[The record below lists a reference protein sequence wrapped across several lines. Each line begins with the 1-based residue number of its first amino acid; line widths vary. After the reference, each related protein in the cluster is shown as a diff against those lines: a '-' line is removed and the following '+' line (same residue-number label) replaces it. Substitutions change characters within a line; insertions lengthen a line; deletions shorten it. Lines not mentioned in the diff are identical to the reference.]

1 MKKISKWTSAIT
13 LGAVAIALVCMGAV
27 AEIVVITIMVAIAV
41 IENTKDAILRS
52 IRIPRAIWAGWR
64 NVMNDYWRKAY
75 RLVAGRN
82 KKGNIG
88 PMDPLGF

>member
-1 MKKISKWTSAIT
+1 MKKIGNWKSAIT
-13 LGAVAIALVCMGAV
+13 LGAVAIALVCIGAM

-41 IENTKDAILRS
+41 IENTKDVILKS
-52 IRIPRAIWAGWR
+52 SRIPRAIWAEWR
-64 NVMNDYWRKAY
+64 DVMNDYWRKAY
-75 RLVAGRN
+75 GLVAGRN